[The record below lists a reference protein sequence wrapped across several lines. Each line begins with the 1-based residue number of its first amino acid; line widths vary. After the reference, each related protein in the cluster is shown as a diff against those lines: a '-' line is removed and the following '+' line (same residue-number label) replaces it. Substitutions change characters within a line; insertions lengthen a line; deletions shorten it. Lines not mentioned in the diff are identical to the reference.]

1 MHVETEGPQHDS
13 TIYRILQNL
22 AGLESEY
29 PPRRDRDRV
38 VGLRVAP
45 GAFPLLSYYE
55 VPEAADLDL
64 AGQLAL
70 LKLGLDRL
78 KDLLNNLSGL
88 LLRKSHRGCHRR
100 ARRYPP
106 SLPCLQ
112 DRLARAHDTSH
123 LVNE

>member
-1 MHVETEGPQHDS
+1 MLETEGPQHDS

-38 VGLRVAP
+38 VGLRLRPVRSP
-45 GAFPLLSYYE
+45 SYYE

-78 KDLLNNLSGL
+78 GDLLNNLSGL
-88 LLRKSHRGCHRR
+88 LLRKR
-100 ARRYPP
+100 AVEAVI
-106 SLPCLQ
+106 
-112 DRLARAHDTSH
+112 DA
-123 LVNE
+123 LVISAVTVFTGPALLVLTIRPT